1 MNILYSNE
9 QIFDLIPQRP
19 PMVMVDT
26 VFEADDHAICAA
38 LTVTEDNI
46 FCCNGCLEE
55 TGLVEHIAQTA
66 AALAGYETVSQ
77 HLPPRLG
84 FIGEV
89 KNFEWHELPRVGQTV
104 QSSLEVIAKMAGV
117 TLVQATTTLDNRP
130 IASCQMKIF
139 LLENQ

>member
-1 MNILYSNE
+1 MKILYSNE

-19 PMVMVDT
+19 PIVMVDT
-26 VFEADDHAICAA
+26 VFESNNGSFSAA

-46 FCCNGCLEE
+46 FCRNGYLEE

-77 HLPPRLG
+77 HLPPHLG

-89 KNFEWHELPRVGQTV
+89 KNFECHALPLVGQTV
-104 QSSLEVIAKMAGV
+104 QSSLKVIAKMAGV